1 MRSALYQAV
10 QRQVGH
16 DFPEIFELGS
26 EAGWAA
32 FLGRPA
38 GGGPLAILLMQAEE
52 GSREHRLQVI
62 RRLDSGLRVGRTTC
76 PACGV
81 EQAGWPRWCRECR
94 TDLAAPPAD
103 AEADLL
109 VPGGHQ
115 LLGTLARAEGGAPLH
130 FAREVATGRVV
141 GLAEKA
147 RPDGSVELTPAWTP
161 VRGRPPHRPT
171 TARAA
176 ALALIAA
183 ALLVAAV
190 VAARGPRIQA
200 GAAANGSAVVD
211 TAGMQAAVPGVAP
224 PSAAPEDTGGAAAPV
239 NDSSRAAGAPSSSP
253 PQTEK
258 SASVAEGGRREPQ
271 KGAPPG
277 TPGTIGTRPAPSPP
291 SPVPTPQGVE
301 AAIARYASAVASGQ
315 TSRITRVYPG
325 ITPAEVDR
333 WNRFFAPLGPD
344 AGLRASHEVV
354 SGPTLNGNRAE
365 VIFTLTLSY
374 RNAAG
379 APEDRSL
386 PLRAVLRW
394 TGTAWSLQEV
404 RLLQ

>member
-10 QRQVGH
+10 HRQVGH
-16 DFPEIFELGS
+16 EFPEILELGS
-26 EAGWAA
+26 AAGWAA

-52 GSREHRLQVI
+52 GSREHRLQVV

-76 PACGV
+76 TACGWDQV
-81 EQAGWPRWCRECR
+81 GWPRYCRECR
-94 TDLAAPPAD
+94 TDLAATPAD

-115 LLGTLARAEGGAPLH
+115 LLGTLTRAEGGAPLH
-130 FAREVATGRVV
+130 IAREVATGRVI

-147 RPDGSVELTPAWTP
+147 RPDGSVELTPLWVPAP
-161 VRGRPPHRPT
+161 
-171 TARAA
+171 AA
-176 ALALIAA
+176 AWPPRRRTAAAGLALIAA

-190 VAARGPRIQA
+190 LAARGPRIEPTV
-200 GAAANGSAVVD
+200 AADSSGIVD
-211 TAGMQAAVPGVAP
+211 TAGTQAASPVVTP
-224 PSAAPEDTGGAAAPV
+224 PSTVLEDKGGAATPG
-239 NDSSRAAGAPSSSP
+239 NDSSPSGGAPA
-253 PQTEK
+253 Q
-258 SASVAEGGRREPQ
+258 Q
-271 KGAPPG
+271 KGSAPG
-277 TPGTIGTRPAPSPP
+277 TPATIGTRPAPSAP

-301 AAIARYASAVASGQ
+301 VAIARYASAVASGQ
-315 TSRITRVYPG
+315 TSRITSVYPG

-344 AGLRASHEVV
+344 AGLRASHEIV
-354 SGPTLNGNRAE
+354 SGPTLDGNRAE
-365 VIFTLTLSY
+365 VIFTLTLFY
-374 RNAAG
+374 QNPAG

-394 TGTAWSLQEV
+394 TGAAWSLQEV

>member
-16 DFPEIFELGS
+16 EFPEIFELGS

-52 GSREHRLQVI
+52 GSREHRLQVV
-62 RRLDSGLRVGRTTC
+62 RRLDSGLQVGRTTC
-76 PACGV
+76 PACGMN
-81 EQAGWPRWCRECR
+81 QPGWPRWCRECR

-115 LLGTLARAEGGAPLH
+115 LLGTLTRAEGGAPLH

-141 GLAEKA
+141 ALAEKA
-147 RPDGSVELTPAWTP
+147 RPDGSVELVPAWTTALP
-161 VRGRPPHRPT
+161 ATPPPRRLIVT
-171 TARAA
+171 GAA
-176 ALALIAA
+176 GLALIVA

-190 VAARGPRIQA
+190 VAARGPRIKNV
-200 GAAANGSAVVD
+200 AADSSGIVD
-211 TAGMQAAVPGVAP
+211 TAAP
-224 PSAAPEDTGGAAAPV
+224 PAGTPPLTVAEDTGGAAAPV
-239 NDSSRAAGAPSSSP
+239 NDSSPSPAPAP
-253 PQTEK
+253 TEK
-258 SASVAEGGRREPQ
+258 SASVADGGRREQQ
-271 KGAPPG
+271 KGSAPG
-277 TPGTIGTRPAPSPP
+277 TPSTVGTRPSPT

-301 AAIARYASAVASGQ
+301 AAVARYASAVASRQ
-315 TSRITRVYPG
+315 TSRITRAYPG

-354 SGPTLNGNRAE
+354 SGPTLDGNRAE

-374 RNAAG
+374 QNAAG

>member
-1 MRSALYQAV
+1 M
-10 QRQVGH
+10 
-16 DFPEIFELGS
+16 ELGS

-38 GGGPLAILLMQAEE
+38 GGGSLAILLMQAEE
-52 GSREHRLQVI
+52 GSREHRLQVV
-62 RRLDSGLRVGRTTC
+62 RRLDSGVRVGRTTC
-76 PACGV
+76 TACGKV
-81 EQAGWPRWCRECR
+81 QVGWPRYCDECR
-94 TDLAAPPAD
+94 TDLAATPAD

-115 LLGTLARAEGGAPLH
+115 LLGTLTRAEGGAPVH

-147 RPDGSVELTPAWTP
+147 RPDGSVELTRAWAPDTAAAW
-161 VRGRPPHRPT
+161 PPRRLT

-176 ALALIAA
+176 GLALIAA

-200 GAAANGSAVVD
+200 DAVANAPGGVD
-211 TAGMQAAVPGVAP
+211 TAGTQAGNPPVVTP
-224 PSAAPEDTGGAAAPV
+224 PSTVLEDKGGPAAPV
-239 NDSSRAAGAPSSSP
+239 NDSSPSAGAPSSTP
-253 PQTEK
+253 AQTEK
-258 SASVAEGGRREPQ
+258 SATVAGGGRREQQ
-271 KGAPPG
+271 KGSAPG
-277 TPGTIGTRPAPSPP
+277 TPATAGTRPAPSPP

-301 AAIARYASAVASGQ
+301 ATIGRYASAVASGQ
-315 TSRITRVYPG
+315 TSRITRAYPG

-354 SGPTLNGNRAE
+354 SGPTLDGNRAE

-374 RNAAG
+374 QNPAG
-379 APEDRSL
+379 TPEYRSL